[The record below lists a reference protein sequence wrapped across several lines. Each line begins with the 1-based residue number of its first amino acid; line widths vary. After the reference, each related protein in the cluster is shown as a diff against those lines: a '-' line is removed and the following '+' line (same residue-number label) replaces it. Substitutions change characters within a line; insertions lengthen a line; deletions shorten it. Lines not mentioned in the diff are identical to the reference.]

1 MTDMLHMEGLTAT
14 RLLLSEEAVDAYLTD
29 HGLQE
34 GACPV
39 RAVLLQ
45 LHGTTS
51 GQPAVMFVVEVDGK
65 KVIAKI
71 TLNTLIAV
79 TGGMRAGAEREGW
92 RQPP

>member
-1 MTDMLHMEGLTAT
+1 MIAVN
-14 RLLLSEEAVDAYLTD
+14 LLLSEEAVDAYLTD
-29 HGLQE
+29 HRLLE

-45 LHGTTS
+45 LHGTVG
-51 GQPAVMFVVEVDGK
+51 GQPAAMFVVDVAGK
-65 KVIAKI
+65 KVLAKM

-79 TGGMRAGAEREGW
+79 TGGLRAAAEREGW

>member
-1 MTDMLHMEGLTAT
+1 VISVN
-14 RLLLSEEAVDAYLTD
+14 LLLSEEAVDAYLTD
-29 HGLQE
+29 HRLLE

-45 LHGTTS
+45 LHGTVG
-51 GQPAVMFVVEVDGK
+51 GQPAAMFVVDVAGK
-65 KVIAKI
+65 KVLAKM

-79 TGGMRAGAEREGW
+79 TGGLRAAAEREGW

>member
-1 MTDMLHMEGLTAT
+1 MISVN
-14 RLLLSEEAVDAYLTD
+14 LLLSEEAVDAYLTD
-29 HGLQE
+29 HRLLE

-45 LHGTTS
+45 LHGTVG
-51 GQPAVMFVVEVDGK
+51 GQPAAMFVVDVAGK
-65 KVIAKI
+65 KVLAKM

-79 TGGMRAGAEREGW
+79 TGGLRAAAEREGW

>member
-1 MTDMLHMEGLTAT
+1 MTDLIAGMHAT
-14 RLLLSEEAVDAYLTD
+14 QLLLSEASVDAYLTD
-29 HGLQE
+29 HGLME

-45 LHGTTS
+45 LHGTVG
-51 GQPAVMFVVEVDGK
+51 GQPAAMFVVEVDGK

-79 TGGMRAGAEREGW
+79 TGGLRAAAEREGW